1 MSADPQQEVIAFLSQ
16 PEAYGVA
23 FVQRVETHAS
33 IVFLAGGHAYKLK
46 KAVRFSY
53 LDYSS
58 PELRRAACEKELELN
73 QRTAPDLYLR
83 VMPVCRA
90 ASGGLALGGDGTII
104 DWLLV
109 MLRFDG
115 AGQLDRLA
123 RHGQLSPALM
133 RQLADRIADFH
144 RSLPEEPQHGG
155 PAAIVGIIVEN
166 RANLERFGAGLFD
179 ATAIGRLTEQSLD
192 EAACR
197 EELLEL
203 RQRSGHVRRGHGD
216 LHLGNIALWHGAP
229 TLFDAIEF
237 SDRLSC
243 VDVLYDLSF
252 LLMDLIER
260 SHRELASVVFNR
272 YLDRMPEETDGTA
285 LLPLFLS
292 IHAAIRAHV
301 QATVA
306 GTTTGGAARVEAR
319 RRGAGYFAL
328 AGDLLRASSPR
339 LLAIGGVS
347 GTGKST
353 LAAHLSPYAGRHL
366 GARILR
372 SDVIRKQLHG
382 AAPEDRLPDS
392 AYAPEQTARVYE
404 ALRREAE
411 QLLAAGCPVIAD
423 ATFLDPAERAAIR
436 AVASRRQV
444 PFAAVWLDAP
454 DAVLASRLSARV
466 SDASDATPTMIERQR
481 RGTTPPTDWAG
492 FAADCPISTLVFRSL
507 RYLGRL
513 GWLVGL
519 PDDTRVGA
527 LMADPAPLRTGARH
541 GAP

>member
-1 MSADPQQEVIAFLSQ
+1 MSADQQQDVIAFLSQ

-23 FVQRVETHAS
+23 SVQRVETHAS

-53 LDYSS
+53 LDYSTL
-58 PELRRAACEKELELN
+58 ELRRAACERELELN
-73 QRTAPDLYLR
+73 LRTAPDLYLR
-83 VMPVCRA
+83 VLPVCRA
-90 ASGGLALGGDGTII
+90 ASGALTLGGDGTIV

-115 AGQLDRLA
+115 SGQFDRLA
-123 RHGQLSPALM
+123 RHGQLTAELM
-133 RQLADRIADFH
+133 RQLADRIAGFH

-155 PAAIVGIIVEN
+155 AAAIAGIIVEN

-192 EAACR
+192 AAARHEA
-197 EELLEL
+197 LLDL
-203 RQRSGHVRRGHGD
+203 RRRSGHVRRGHGD
-216 LHLGNIALWHGAP
+216 LHLGNIALWRGAP

-237 SDRLSC
+237 SDCLAC
-243 VDVLYDLSF
+243 VDILYDLSF

-260 SHRELASVVFNR
+260 SHRDLASVVFNR

-301 QATVA
+301 QATMA
-306 GTTTGGAARVEAR
+306 SGTTDSAARLEAR

-328 AGDLLRASSPR
+328 AGELLQASSPR

-353 LAAHLSPYAGRHL
+353 LATHLSPYAGRPI

-382 AAPEDRLPDS
+382 AAPENRLPES
-392 AYAPEQTARVYE
+392 AYAPEQTARVYDT
-404 ALRREAE
+404 LRRGAD
-411 QLLAAGCPVIAD
+411 QLLACGCTVIAD

-436 AVASRRQV
+436 AVANRRQM

-454 DAVLASRLSARV
+454 DTVLASRLSARV
-466 SDASDATPTMIERQR
+466 SDASDATPAMIERQR
-481 RGTTPPTDWAG
+481 RGMTAPADWAG
-492 FAADCPISTLVFRSL
+492 FAADCPTSTMVFRTL

-513 GWLVGL
+513 GWLAGL
-519 PDDTRVGA
+519 PDDNPVDA
-527 LMADPAPLRTGARH
+527 LIADTAP
-541 GAP
+541 

>member
-1 MSADPQQEVIAFLSQ
+1 MSGDVQQEVIAFLSQ
-16 PEAYGVA
+16 PEAYGMA
-23 FVQRVETHAS
+23 PVQRVETHAS

-53 LDYSS
+53 LDYST

-83 VMPVCRA
+83 VLPVCRS
-90 ASGGLALGGDGTII
+90 ASGALTLGGDGMIVE
-104 DWLLV
+104 WLLV

-115 AGQLDRLA
+115 SGQFDRLA
-123 RHGQLSPALM
+123 RHGQLTVGLM

-144 RSLPEEPQHGG
+144 RSLPEELQRGG
-155 PAAIVGIIVEN
+155 PAAIAEIIVEN
-166 RANLERFGAGLFD
+166 RGNLERFGAGIFD
-179 ATAIGRLTEQSLD
+179 AMAIGRLTEHSLD
-192 EAACR
+192 ETAR
-197 EELLEL
+197 RGKLLDQ
-203 RQRSGHVRRGHGD
+203 RRRSGHVRRGHGD
-216 LHLGNIALWHGAP
+216 LHLGNIALWRGEP
-229 TLFDAIEF
+229 MLFDAIEF

-252 LLMDLIER
+252 LLMDLVER
-260 SHRELASVVFNR
+260 SRRDLAGVVFNR
-272 YLDRMPEETDGTA
+272 YLDRMPEETGGTA

-301 QATVA
+301 QATM
-306 GTTTGGAARVEAR
+306 GGNSADSAARLEAR
-319 RRGAGYFAL
+319 RRATGYFEL
-328 AGDLLRASSPR
+328 AGELLQTSPPR
-339 LLAIGGVS
+339 LLAIGGMS

-353 LAAHLSPYAGRHL
+353 LAAHLAPYAGRPL

-382 AAPEDRLPDS
+382 LAPEDRLPDS
-392 AYAPEQTARVYE
+392 AYVPEETARVYD
-404 ALRREAE
+404 ALRREAD
-411 QLLAAGCPVIAD
+411 QLLAAGCSVIAD

-436 AVASRRQV
+436 TVADRRQV
-444 PFAAVWLDAP
+444 PFAGLWLDAP

-466 SDASDATPTMIERQR
+466 SDASDATPAMVERQR
-481 RGTTPPTDWAG
+481 RGMKTPADWAD
-492 FAADCPISTLVFRSL
+492 FAADCPTSTLVFRTL

-519 PDDTRVGA
+519 PDEPPVGVVGTGA
-527 LMADPAPLRTGARH
+527 APLTTGVSH

>member
-1 MSADPQQEVIAFLSQ
+1 MPGDVQHEVIAFLSQ
-16 PEAYGVA
+16 PETYGVA
-23 FVQRVETHAS
+23 SVQRVETHAS

-46 KAVRFSY
+46 KALRFSY
-53 LDYSS
+53 LDYST

-83 VMPVCRA
+83 VLPVCRS
-90 ASGGLALGGDGTII
+90 ASGALTLGGDGTIV

-115 AGQLDRLA
+115 SGQFDRLA
-123 RHGQLSPALM
+123 RHGQLTAELM

-144 RSLPEEPQHGG
+144 QSLPEEEQHGG
-155 PAAIVGIIVEN
+155 PAAIAEIIVEN
-166 RANLERFGAGLFD
+166 RGNLARFGAGLFD
-179 ATAIGRLTEQSLD
+179 ATAISRLTEQSLD
-192 EAACR
+192 EASR
-197 EELLEL
+197 QEVLLHQ

-216 LHLGNIALWHGAP
+216 LHLGNIALWRGAP
-229 TLFDAIEF
+229 MLFDAIEF

-243 VDVLYDLSF
+243 VDILYDLSF

-272 YLDRMPEETDGTA
+272 YLDRMSEETDGTA

-301 QATVA
+301 QATMA
-306 GTTTGGAARVEAR
+306 GNTTDSAARLEAR
-319 RRGAGYFAL
+319 RRATGYFEL
-328 AGDLLRASSPR
+328 AGELLQTSPPR

-353 LAAHLSPYAGRHL
+353 LAAHLAPYAGRPL

-392 AYAPEQTARVYE
+392 AYASEQTARVYD
-404 ALRREAE
+404 ALRREAD
-411 QLLAAGCPVIAD
+411 QLLAAGCSVIAD

-436 AVASRRQV
+436 AVADRRQV
-444 PFAAVWLDAP
+444 HFAGLWLDAP

-466 SDASDATPTMIERQR
+466 SDASDATPAMIERQR
-481 RGTTPPTDWAG
+481 RGMTAPADWAD
-492 FAADCPISTLVFRSL
+492 FAADCPTSTLVFRTL

-519 PDDTRVGA
+519 PDEPPVGA
-527 LMADPAPLRTGARH
+527 IIADAAALTIGARH
-541 GAP
+541 DAP